1 MYRWLSGDNIKS
13 LFAESEEFESE
24 SSWANLETSET
35 FENRAEEEED
45 FDQDWVRNIDAE
57 IEEKEKKAKVFKKLE
72 EKSKSESETFDVL
85 DDMNLDKPKK

>member
-1 MYRWLSGDNIKS
+1 MCRWLSGDNIKS

-24 SSWANLETSET
+24 SWANLETSDT
-35 FENRAEEEED
+35 FETRAEEEED

-57 IEEKEKKAKVFKKLE
+57 IEEKEKKAKVLKKSE
-72 EKSKSESETFDVL
+72 EKSKSESETFDLL